1 MKEVKNNTKKNWVKP
16 GLILSQSEFNKGIKQ
31 AENGKFFTVQES
43 MQHFE
48 QWMQSRPKK

>member
-1 MKEVKNNTKKNWVKP
+1 MKAIQTNTKKSWVKP
-16 GLILSQSEFNKGIKQ
+16 GVSLTQSEFTKGIQQ
-31 AENGKFFTVQES
+31 AKNGKFFTVQES

>member
-1 MKEVKNNTKKNWVKP
+1 MKIVKTKTEKSWIKP
-16 GLILSQSEFNKGIKQ
+16 GVALTQSEFVEAIKK